1 MKNLILSFLLAF
13 PVFVMAQSG
22 NYFLY
27 HHAQSQKH
35 SNSVCFDMA
44 QDKRGVMYFATNG
57 GVLEFDGK
65 NWDILKGPNQVYALH
80 VNANGDIYWGGA
92 KGYGIISLNA
102 QGFQQLNILSDTV
115 QADILQIISVKDNV
129 YFLSNETLFTYNH
142 VTKKET
148 KIQASLANGSFTS
161 VFELFGIVYLN
172 TADEGLFKV
181 DGNKLTRSK
190 LSLSGDVVFFSRIE
204 DDYVVAT
211 SDNKLWV
218 VNESLQL
225 KAIPVEDEK
234 YLNASAIINGSWVN
248 KQLLAVGTLRGGVVF
263 LNPITGRTLE
273 IVNYATGLPDNE
285 VFALIPDQNQ
295 NVWIAHDYGFTR
307 VSPYMPFR
315 TFSHYPGLEGN
326 PLCAFSHAG
335 SVYAGTSVGL
345 FKLERE
351 NVYDEL
357 VYYVNVE
364 VKQQPAK
371 QTKTKVKDQSVT
383 AAQNDQPKAETESKK
398 RGVFGFLKKNKNK
411 TATTSVATATSEKT
425 DDPVETASPS
435 APVYRREKRT
445 ERVLRSSQ
453 FSYKKVKGIDAKIT
467 SLLEVD
473 GKLVASGLG
482 GIYQVTGVEAKMIQ
496 EEPVRYLYA
505 AGEILFASTYDD
517 KITVL
522 TADKGSW
529 HQINSLNNIE
539 DQITYMFEG
548 QPGELWLCG
557 LDQIYQIQFSK
568 EQISINRKL
577 SLENPDMETTVGVS
591 WNDQVLFTNSDGFYQ
606 FLRKENKIA
615 KVDSLPEPAQY
626 FPHDGSILYRN
637 EHGWN
642 LVGQQNSKGNLQLL
656 NLFHDLRF
664 ISTDQEPG
672 NLWVISRDNELYK
685 FYGDKVPPN
694 EVVFPLFLKTI
705 INNDQ
710 RTALANLI
718 HISEDKSAVRFEIV
732 QPDFISP
739 EAVEFRY
746 QLEGMNA
753 ARWSSWSGNNNI
765 IDFPYLPPGD
775 YTLLVQSKN
784 IFGKIAELEPM
795 KFEVL
800 PPYWKRPWFF
810 AMEFA
815 VLATMVLLS
824 FRLNS
829 RYQIVSR
836 LLSLLTI
843 ILLIEFI
850 QTLINSTIQIGKDS
864 PVLDF
869 ISQVF
874 IALLILPVEGYLRNL
889 MFRSMDPSSR
899 IYQLVNFKTAGQ
911 AQHVEEEFEISD
923 KEHK

>member
-1 MKNLILSFLLAF
+1 MKKLIFSLLMAF
-13 PVFVMAQSG
+13 PAFAFAQTG

-27 HHAQSQKH
+27 HYSQSQKH

-57 GVLEFDGK
+57 GVMQFDGK
-65 NWDILKGPNQVYALH
+65 TWDILKGPNQVFALH
-80 VNANGDIYWGGA
+80 VDAEGNLYWGGA
-92 KGYGIISLNA
+92 KGYGIIDLDNS
-102 QGFQQLNILSDTV
+102 GFQQLNVLEDSLQSD
-115 QADILQIISVKDNV
+115 IGQIHSVKDNV
-129 YFLSNETLFTYNH
+129 FYLSEDEFIIYNKT
-142 VTKKET
+142 TKST
-148 KIQASLANGSFTS
+148 TNISASEDDGAFTS
-161 VFELFGIVYLN
+161 LMELFGVVYVN
-172 TADEGLFKV
+172 TSGRGLLKL
-181 DGNKLTRSK
+181 DGTKFSKSK
-190 LSLSGDVVFFSRIE
+190 LDLSADVVFFSRIA
-204 DDYVVAT
+204 DNYVLGT

-218 VNESLQL
+218 INESLQL
-225 KAIPVEDEK
+225 KPIAPEDEK
-234 YLNASAIINGSWVN
+234 YLNASVIVNGSWVN
-248 KQLLAVGTLRGGVVF
+248 KQLLALGTLRGGVVF
-263 LNPITGRTLE
+263 INPITGRTQE

-285 VFALIPDQNQ
+285 VFALMPDQNQ

-326 PLCAFSHAG
+326 PLCATSHEG

-364 VKQQPAK
+364 VKQPRQ
-371 QTKTKVKDQSVT
+371 QKTKSKTEEIVPEQVSI
-383 AAQNDQPKAETESKK
+383 KAETESKK
-398 RGVFGFLKKNKNK
+398 RGVFGFLKKKNK
-411 TATTSVATATSEKT
+411 K
-425 DDPVETASPS
+425 ETEEVKAVDNKAVGPGEEQTIS
-435 APVYRREKRT
+435 APQYRREKRV

-453 FSYKKVKGIDAKIT
+453 YSYKRVNGIDAKIT
-467 SLLEVD
+467 SLHEVN
-473 GKLVASGLG
+473 GRLVASGLG
-482 GIYQVTGVEAKMIQ
+482 GIYQVDGLTAKTIQ
-496 EEPVRYLYA
+496 EEPVRFLYA
-505 AGEILFASTYDD
+505 TGDILFASTYDD
-517 KITVL
+517 KISVL
-522 TADKGSW
+522 SADERGW

-539 DQITYMFEG
+539 DQITYIFEG
-548 QPGELWLCG
+548 KPGEIWLCG
-557 LDQIYQIQFSK
+557 LDKVYQIEYTQDA
-568 EQISINRKL
+568 ISVNRKL
-577 SLENPDMETTVGVS
+577 SLQNPDMETTVGVS
-591 WNDQVLFTNSDGFYQ
+591 WNDQVLFANSDGFYQ

-626 FPHDGSILYRN
+626 FPHDGSILYRDQ
-637 EHGWN
+637 HGWN
-642 LVGQQNSKGNLQLL
+642 LVGQQNSRGNLQLL

-664 ISTDQEPG
+664 ISTDTEPG
-672 NLWVISRDNELYK
+672 NLWVISRSNELYK
-685 FYGDKVPPN
+685 FYGDKVSPD
-694 EVVFPLFLKTI
+694 EVVFPLFLKAVT
-705 INNDQ
+705 NNDQ
-710 RTALANLI
+710 KTGLASLV

-732 QPDFISP
+732 QPDFVSP

-753 ARWSSWSGNNNI
+753 RWSAWSGDNNI

-784 IFGKIAELEPM
+784 IFGKITELEPM

-815 VLATMVLLS
+815 LLATMVLSS

-829 RYQIVSR
+829 RFQIVSR

-850 QTLINSTIQIGKDS
+850 QTMINSYISLGKDS

-889 MFRSMDPSSR
+889 LTKSMDPSSR
-899 IYQLVNFKTAGQ
+899 IYQLVNFGSTSGTK
-911 AQHVEEEFEISD
+911 VEEFETFD
-923 KEHK
+923 EDHTRRR